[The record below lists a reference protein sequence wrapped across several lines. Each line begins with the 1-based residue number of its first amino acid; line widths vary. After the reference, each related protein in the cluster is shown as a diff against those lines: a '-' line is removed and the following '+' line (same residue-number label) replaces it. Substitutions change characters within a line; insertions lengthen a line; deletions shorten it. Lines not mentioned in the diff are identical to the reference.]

1 MEIKLSDMPKR
12 RYSDDEVE
20 FRSSNTYLDDL
31 LRILN
36 SKAYR
41 RGSYKTQVY
50 TTPRNPH
57 VRTRAVH
64 TNEVFAI
71 ATLIAEALGLDRNL
85 AQAIAAGHDIGHVPF
100 GHLGEDVLKRLSNEA
115 FHHAKFGVIVAQ
127 HIERKGKGLNLTKAT
142 LLGILYHTRGKGDLA
157 VREDLP
163 QECDLVM
170 FADKIAYTFSD
181 LNDAVRYGGF
191 DPRNFPKYVN
201 ELGRNQ
207 RERTDTVIRA
217 LLKESQE
224 KRRISFS
231 KGEVFEK
238 FKTLRDWMF
247 KNVYEKVNRPSQVQ
261 KIESVYKCFQDI
273 PELQDFDPALLIALM
288 TDIEVLDLSEEIDR
302 ACRPIF
308 SDLRHFGFIEL
319 LDYLK
324 NKEIDITN
332 PDLNW

>member
-1 MEIKLSDMPKR
+1 MEIRLSDMPKR
-12 RYSDDEVE
+12 RYSDSAVE
-20 FRSSNTYLDDL
+20 FRSSNAYLDDL

-85 AQAIAAGHDIGHVPF
+85 VQAIAAGHDIGHVPF
-100 GHLGEDVLKRLSNEA
+100 GHLGEDVLKKLSNED

-127 HIERKGKGLNLTKAT
+127 QIERKGKGLNLTKAT
-142 LLGILYHTRGKGDLA
+142 LLGMLSHTRGKDSLH

-191 DPRNFPKYVN
+191 NIKNIPKYVN
-201 ELGRNQ
+201 ELGIDQ

-217 LLKESQE
+217 LLQESQE
-224 KRRISFS
+224 KGRISFS
-231 KGEVFEK
+231 FGDVFDK
-238 FKTLRDWMF
+238 FKELRKWMF
-247 KNVYEKVNRPSQVQ
+247 KNVYEKVNRPSQEQ
-261 KIESVYKCFQDI
+261 AIESVYKCFQGI
-273 PELQDFDPALLIALM
+273 SELQDFDPALLIALM
-288 TDIEVLDLSEEIDR
+288 TDIEVLHLSHEINR
-302 ACRPIF
+302 SCRPIF
-308 SDLRHFGFIEL
+308 SDLRHFGFVEL
-319 LDYLK
+319 LPYLEGK
-324 NKEIDITN
+324 KINIAN
-332 PDLNW
+332 PDLDW